1 MQPVYVFRG
10 ESLIGFFKI
19 SAYTLKIQ
27 LFLGGTSFQGTMDK
41 LNY

>member
-1 MQPVYVFRG
+1 MFSGVKVLL
-10 ESLIGFFKI
+10 EFFLI

-41 LNY
+41 LDC